1 MARFIFLDALLF
13 LLPFAAYA
21 GWLMVT
27 RGSLSN
33 VEDWQARTIAYLAI
47 AGAGSLLVA
56 LIIFTSYRMIPPG
69 GTYTPAHMENGHIVP
84 GHIDPDPGDPG

>member
-1 MARFIFLDALLF
+1 MARFFFLDAVLF

-27 RGSLSN
+27 RGSLAN

-56 LIIFTSYRMIPPG
+56 LIVFTSYRTIPPG
-69 GTYTPAHMENGHIVP
+69 GTYTPAHIENGHIVP
-84 GHIDPDPGDPG
+84 GHVDPGTAPPG

>member
-1 MARFIFLDALLF
+1 MLRFVIFDAVLF
-13 LLPFAAYA
+13 ILPFAAYA

-47 AGAGSLLVA
+47 AGASSLLIA
-56 LIIFTSYRMIPPG
+56 LVIFTSYRAIPPG
-69 GTYTPAHMENGHIVP
+69 GTYTPAHMEDGHIVP
-84 GHIDPDPGDPG
+84 GHIDPDPANPG